1 MTRIHPTLLINFLF
15 MLTMLYPVSAR
26 EINQDKSLRVGV
38 YQNKPKIFINEEG
51 KADGIFIDILKDIAN
66 KENLT
71 LEYVH
76 DDWPVLLNMLSIGEI
91 DVLPDMAYT
100 EKRDSLFNFNHLS
113 VLNTWL
119 EVFTKRSNKIQS
131 IKELGDKRIGLL
143 KDSYQENL
151 LNNKIKKKFNL
162 SYEVF
167 AFKDYEST
175 KNALLNDEVDLIV
188 ADRFFYFS
196 DEFDSEI
203 TPTGIVFQPN
213 EMYYGFNNR
222 VPQDILTTFDHNIAQ
237 LKNNPE
243 SAYFL
248 ALHTWLD
255 IHQHE
260 HGIPLRIKWMLIVIS
275 LVTLLAFTFIFIL
288 RKSVRIKTKELMAAK
303 IKAEESDHL
312 KTVFLQNISHEI
324 RTPMNGILGFIDL
337 LDNHDLMETD
347 RKKYLDIVKK
357 SGNRLLNTINDV
369 IEISKIESNQII
381 LHKSEVYLEQFMSG
395 LLRFFSNQ
403 AAEKNLALT
412 LDNNLTD
419 NSVLIETDKSL
430 LEKIFINLIKNAIK
444 FTTTGSINL
453 GYKIKKDM
461 LEFYVKDTG
470 CGIPAN
476 RQNAIYDRF
485 VQSDLDITRSHE
497 GSGIGLAISKA
508 YVEMLGGNIW
518 VESEVNKGSTFYFTI
533 PFKPVN
539 QSETKPAE
547 NHSTLD
553 SLTRPLNILIAED
566 DEISFLY
573 LENLLLHKNISITR
587 ACDGLEVLEKLKS
600 TPVFDILLLDIRM
613 PGLSGIEVTQKIRKN
628 NRSLPIIAQT
638 AYAFT
643 EERIKIQKAGFND
656 IISKPINK
664 NELIK
669 TILKYANN

>member
-1 MTRIHPTLLINFLF
+1 MTRTNPTLLISLLFLLATYF
-15 MLTMLYPVSAR
+15 PVFAHEASP
-26 EINQDKSLRVGV
+26 EKSLRVGV
-38 YQNKPKIFINEEG
+38 YQNKPKIFLNDDG
-51 KADGIFIDILKDIAN
+51 NPDGIFIDILTDIAG
-66 KENLT
+66 KEKLK
-71 LEYVH
+71 LEYVYN
-76 DDWPVLLNMLSIGEI
+76 DWPTLIVMLSTGEI
-91 DVLPDMAYT
+91 DILPDMAHT
-100 EKRDSLFNFNHLS
+100 PKRDSLFNFNHLS
-113 VLNTWL
+113 VINTWL
-119 EVFTKRSNKIQS
+119 EVYTKKSNRIQS
-131 IKELGDKRIGLL
+131 INELGGKRIGLL
-143 KDSYQENL
+143 RGSYQEEL
-151 LNNKIKKKFNL
+151 LTTKIKKKFNL
-162 SYEVF
+162 SYDIV
-167 AFKDYEST
+167 AFKDYIST
-175 KNALLNDEVDLIV
+175 RNALMNDEVDLIV

-196 DEFDSEI
+196 DEFDPNI
-203 TPTGIVFQPN
+203 IPTGIVFQPN
-213 EMYYGFNNR
+213 ELYFGFNNHIS
-222 VPQDILTTFDHNIAQ
+222 QDILTIFDHNLAQ
-237 LKNNPE
+237 LKNNTT
-243 SAYFL
+243 SAYFTS
-248 ALHTWLD
+248 LHKWLD

-260 HGIPLRIKWMLIVIS
+260 HGIPLQIKWLLIIIS
-275 LVTLLAFTFIFIL
+275 VVTLLAFAFIIIL

-303 IKAEESDHL
+303 TKAEESDHL

-337 LDNHDLMETD
+337 LDNQDLIETD

-357 SGNRLLNTINDV
+357 SGNRLLHTINDV

-395 LLRFFSNQ
+395 LLRFFTNQ

-600 TPVFDILLLDIRM
+600 TPAFDILLLDIRM

>member
-1 MTRIHPTLLINFLF
+1 MTKTNPTLLISLLF
-15 MLTMLYPVSAR
+15 MLIMLCPVSAH
-26 EINQDKSLRVGV
+26 EINQEKTLRVGV

-51 KADGIFIDILKDIAN
+51 QADGIFIDILKDIAN

-76 DDWPVLLNMLSIGEI
+76 DDWPVLLNMLTTGEI

-119 EVFTKRSNKIQS
+119 EVFSKKSNRIQS
-131 IKELGDKRIGLL
+131 INELSGKKIGLL
-143 KDSYQENL
+143 EDSYQEEL
-151 LNNKIKKKFNL
+151 LNYKIKNKFNL
-162 SYEVF
+162 TYEVVV
-167 AFKDYEST
+167 FKDYEST

-196 DEFDSEI
+196 DEFDSGMI
-203 TPTGIVFQPN
+203 PTGIVFQPN
-213 EMYYGFNNR
+213 EMYFGFNNR
-222 VPQDILTTFDHNIAQ
+222 IPQDILTTFDHNIAQ

-248 ALHTWLD
+248 SLHTWLD

-260 HGIPLRIKWMLIVIS
+260 HGIPLRIKWLLIIIS
-275 LVTLLAFTFIFIL
+275 VVALLALAFIVIL
-288 RKSVRIKTKELMAAK
+288 RKTVRIKTKELMAAK

-337 LDNHDLMETD
+337 LDNEDLMETD

-357 SGNRLLNTINDV
+357 SGNRLLSTINDV

-395 LLRFFSNQ
+395 LLHFFSSQ
-403 AAEKNLALT
+403 ATEKNLTLT

-419 NSVLIETDKSL
+419 NSLLIETDKSL
-430 LEKIFINLIKNAIK
+430 LEKVCINLIKNAIK
-444 FTTTGSINL
+444 FTNTGSINF
-453 GYKIKKDM
+453 GYNIKDDM
-461 LEFYVKDTG
+461 LEFHVKDTG
-470 CGIPAN
+470 CGIPEN

-508 YVEMLGGNIW
+508 YVEMLGGKIW
-518 VESEVNKGSTFYFTI
+518 VESEVGNGSTFYFTT
-533 PFKPVN
+533 PFKPIGQTENTEQN
-539 QSETKPAE
+539 QLSF
-547 NHSTLD
+547 D
-553 SLTRPLNILIAED
+553 SLTKPLHILVAED

-573 LENLLLHKNISITR
+573 LENLLLHKNIHITR
-587 ACDGLEVLEKLKS
+587 ANDGLEALEKLNS
-600 TPVFDILLLDIRM
+600 NPDIDLLLLDIRM
-613 PGLSGIEVTQKIRKN
+613 PGISGIEAAQRIRKS
-628 NRSLPIIAQT
+628 NRTIPLIAQT

-643 EERIKIQKAGFND
+643 EERIKIQKAGFNH
-656 IISKPINK
+656 ILSKPINR

-669 TILKYANN
+669 TILKYVNS

>member
-403 AAEKNLALT
+403 AAEKSLT
-412 LDNNLTD
+412 LVLDNKLTD
-419 NSVLIETDKSL
+419 NSILIETDKSL
-430 LEKIFINLIKNAIK
+430 LEKICINLIKNAIK
-444 FTTTGSINL
+444 FTTTGSINF
-453 GYKIKKDM
+453 GYKIKEDM
-461 LEFYVKDTG
+461 LELYVKDTG

-476 RQNAIYDRF
+476 RQSAIYDRF

-497 GSGIGLAISKA
+497 GTGIGLAISKA

-518 VESEVNKGSTFYFTI
+518 VESEVGKGSTFYFTI
-533 PFKPVN
+533 PFKPIRQTEKN
-539 QSETKPAE
+539 TMQHQLTF
-547 NHSTLD
+547 D
-553 SLTRPLNILIAED
+553 SLTRPLNILVAED

>member
-1 MTRIHPTLLINFLF
+1 
-15 MLTMLYPVSAR
+15 
-26 EINQDKSLRVGV
+26 
-38 YQNKPKIFINEEG
+38 
-51 KADGIFIDILKDIAN
+51 
-66 KENLT
+66 
-71 LEYVH
+71 
-76 DDWPVLLNMLSIGEI
+76 
-91 DVLPDMAYT
+91 
-100 EKRDSLFNFNHLS
+100 
-113 VLNTWL
+113 
-119 EVFTKRSNKIQS
+119 
-131 IKELGDKRIGLL
+131 
-143 KDSYQENL
+143 
-151 LNNKIKKKFNL
+151 
-162 SYEVF
+162 
-167 AFKDYEST
+167 
-175 KNALLNDEVDLIV
+175 
-188 ADRFFYFS
+188 
-196 DEFDSEI
+196 
-203 TPTGIVFQPN
+203 
-213 EMYYGFNNR
+213 
-222 VPQDILTTFDHNIAQ
+222 
-237 LKNNPE
+237 
-243 SAYFL
+243 
-248 ALHTWLD
+248 
-255 IHQHE
+255 
-260 HGIPLRIKWMLIVIS
+260 
-275 LVTLLAFTFIFIL
+275 
-288 RKSVRIKTKELMAAK
+288 MAAK

-337 LDNHDLMETD
+337 LDNQDLIETD

-357 SGNRLLNTINDV
+357 SGNRLLHTINDV

-395 LLRFFSNQ
+395 LLRFFTNQ

-600 TPVFDILLLDIRM
+600 RPAFDILLLDIRM